1 MKKTLKKIAKKALAK
16 LPDEKSFRFNT
27 SINKSTGMI
36 ARSLKEFMDD
46 LKKVNLS
53 SIEFHVS
60 RGDFSNWISD
70 SLKDSV
76 LARNLKRLKNLKG
89 EQLRKRI
96 VQTVES
102 RYVALSKSLQST
114 KAKIKKTKAKIK
126 KVTKK
131 RVKKTTKKKPK
142 KVSKKKKVKTKKKV
156 KRKKKAKKKV
166 KRKKR

>member
-27 SINKSTGMI
+27 SNSSTGMV

-89 EQLRKRI
+89 EQLRKRMI
-96 VQTVES
+96 QTVES

-114 KAKIKKTKAKIK
+114 KAKIKK
-126 KVTKK
+126 VTKK
-131 RVKKTTKKKPK
+131 KMKKMPKKKKPK
-142 KVSKKKKVKTKKKV
+142 KVSKKKKVKK
-156 KRKKKAKKKV
+156 KRKK
-166 KRKKR
+166 

>member
-27 SINKSTGMI
+27 SINKPTGMV

-89 EQLRKRI
+89 EQLRKRMI
-96 VQTVES
+96 QTVES

-114 KAKIKKTKAKIK
+114 KAKIKK
-126 KVTKK
+126 VTKK
-131 RVKKTTKKKPK
+131 KMKKMPKKKKPK
-142 KVSKKKKVKTKKKV
+142 KVSKKKKVKK
-156 KRKKKAKKKV
+156 KRKK
-166 KRKKR
+166 